1 MHHFSMKH
9 AFLPT
14 SSLFYISLIASS
26 YPSLSFRFEI
36 LENLKLT
43 KEGIS
48 KARARAAPGLPAKG
62 TQRLGRFASTPA
74 KNLPVPQMEASSSQR
89 RPSSHPVSQDGR
101 VSPVSSLSRVREA
114 AAGTSRGCGS
124 ITGPSSSAPEHH
136 GSSWPDGRAERDTE
150 SSPLPAFHFQSQSFH
165 CNDHSVVSQI

>member
-74 KNLPVPQMEASSSQR
+74 KNLPAPQMEASSSQR

-114 AAGTSRGCGS
+114 AAGRLR
-124 ITGPSSSAPEHH
+124 EHH
-136 GSSWPDGRAERDTE
+136 WSFLLSPGAPRLLLARWPG
-150 SSPLPAFHFQSQSFH
+150 
-165 CNDHSVVSQI
+165 